1 MKAVVCTQYG
11 GPEKLEVK
19 DIESPAAQKGMVKID
34 VKAAG
39 VNYPDALII
48 QGKYQFRPDPPFT
61 PGGEVAGVISEVGE
75 GVTNVK
81 VGDRVLSLL
90 MAHGGFAE
98 QAITPAPMAVP
109 IPDAMPFDEAAG
121 FLMTYGTTYHALKQR
136 GQLATGETLAV
147 LGAAGGTGITAV
159 ELGKHMGAKVIACAS
174 SDEKLELTKDYGAD
188 LTINYASADLKT
200 ALKEATGGKGVDV
213 IYDPVGGD
221 FCEPAFRAIGWKGR
235 YLVIGFVAGIPKL
248 PTNLALLKGAD
259 VVGVF
264 WGGFTQREPDLNVQ
278 NTVEL
283 LELYAQGKIKPH
295 ISEHFPLDEA
305 PDAIAHLAARKAK
318 GKVVVM
324 MD

>member
-11 GPEKLEVK
+11 GPEMLEVK
-19 DIESPAAQKGMVKID
+19 DIDSPPVGKGMVKID

-98 QAITPAPMAVP
+98 QAVTPAAMAVP
-109 IPDAMPFDEAAG
+109 IPDTMPFDEAAG

-136 GQLATGETLAV
+136 GKLQPGETLGV

-159 ELGKHMGAKVIACAS
+159 ELGKLMGAKVIACAS
-174 SDEKLELTKDYGAD
+174 SDEKLALTKDYGAD
-188 LTINYASADLKT
+188 LVINYAKEDLKT

-221 FCEPAFRAIGWKGR
+221 YCEPAFRAMAWKGR
-235 YLVIGFVAGIPKL
+235 FLVIGFVAGIPKL

-259 VVGVF
+259 LVGVF
-264 WGGFTQREPDLNVQ
+264 WGGFTQKEPELNVQ

-283 LELYAQGKIKPH
+283 LELYDQGKIKPH
-295 ISEHFPLDEA
+295 ISEHFPLDKA
-305 PDAIAHLAARKAK
+305 PEAIAHLAARKAK
-318 GKVVVM
+318 GKVVVTM
-324 MD
+324 A

>member
-11 GPEKLEVK
+11 GPEALEVK
-19 DIESPAAQKGMVKID
+19 EIDSPAVGKGMVKID

-61 PGGEVAGVISEVGE
+61 PGGEVSGVVSEVGE

-98 QAITPAPMAVP
+98 QVVTPAMMAVP
-109 IPDAMPFDEAAG
+109 IPDAMPYDHAAG

-136 GQLATGETLAV
+136 GKLVPGETLAV

-159 ELGKHMGAKVIACAS
+159 ELGKVMGATVIACAS
-174 SDEKLELTKDYGAD
+174 SDEKLALTKEYGAD
-188 LTINYASADLKT
+188 TLINYSDGSLKDM
-200 ALKEATGGKGVDV
+200 LKQATGGKGVDV

-221 FCEPAFRAIGWKGR
+221 YCEQAFRAIAWKGR
-235 YLVIGFVAGIPKL
+235 FLVIGFVAGIPKL

-264 WGGFTQREPDLNVQ
+264 WGGFTQKEPEVNIQ
-278 NTVEL
+278 NTLEL
-283 LELYAQGKIKPH
+283 LELYADGKIKPH
-295 ISEHFPLDEA
+295 ISEHFALDDA
-305 PDAIAHLAARKAK
+305 PKAIAHLAARKAK

-324 MD
+324 ME

>member
-11 GPEKLEVK
+11 GPELLEVK
-19 DIESPAAQKGMVKID
+19 DIASPPVGPGQVKID

-48 QGKYQFRPDPPFT
+48 QGKYQFRPEPPFT
-61 PGGEVAGVISEVGE
+61 PGGEISGVVSQVGE

-90 MAHGGFAE
+90 MAHGGYAE
-98 QAITPAPMAVP
+98 QVVTDAMMAVP

-136 GQLATGETLAV
+136 GRLVPGETLAV
-147 LGAAGGTGITAV
+147 LGAAGGTGLTAV
-159 ELGKHMGAKVIACAS
+159 ELGKVMGAKVIACAS
-174 SDEKLELTKDYGAD
+174 SDEKLALTKKYGAD
-188 LTINYASADLKT
+188 QLINYDAVDLKE
-200 ALKEATGGKGVDV
+200 ALKKATGGKGVDV

-221 FCEPAFRAIGWKGR
+221 YCEPAFRAIAWKGR
-235 YLVIGFVAGIPKL
+235 FLVIGFVAGIAKL
-248 PTNLALLKGAD
+248 PTNLALLKGAEL
-259 VVGVF
+259 VGVF
-264 WGGFTQREPDLNVQ
+264 WGGFTQKEPEENLR
-278 NTVEL
+278 NTMEL
-283 LELYAQGKIKPH
+283 LELYTKGKIHPH
-295 ISEHFPLDEA
+295 ISEHFPLDKGPE
-305 PDAIAHLAARKAK
+305 AIAHLAARKAK